1 MLESGPGIAHAG
13 RGSFLGSSEAAR
25 LVRKQIRRAARVDS
39 PVLIQG
45 ESGVGKELVAQ
56 GIHARSNRRDGPIM
70 AINCAAIPDSLFE
83 SELFGHQAGSF
94 TGASRERRG
103 ALALADGGTFFLD
116 EVGDLSPVAQPKL
129 LRAIESREV
138 LPIGCEAAAGVD
150 FRVISATNHDLDA
163 MTSDGRFRIDL
174 LFRLNVIK
182 INVPPLRE
190 RIDDIPELV
199 RHFAGTVAARNDRS
213 VAQIDDSALDALR
226 SHSWPGNVRELSAVV
241 ERALAMSSAMILD
254 SSCIDLDPGANST
267 DSASMIWNRD
277 WNSAKTTF
285 EIAYVRALLKKHR
298 GSVCKAARAA
308 HIAPRSLYKILRR
321 LGLADNERQA
331 PSNRH

>member
-1 MLESGPGIAHAG
+1 M
-13 RGSFLGSSEAAR
+13 
-25 LVRKQIRRAARVDS
+25 
-39 PVLIQG
+39 LIQG

-70 AINCAAIPDSLFE
+70 AVNCAAIPDSLFE

-94 TGASRERRG
+94 TGASRAKRG
-103 ALALADGGTFFLD
+103 ALVLADGGTFFLD

-138 LPIGCEAAAGVD
+138 LPIGCESAACVD

-163 MTSDGRFRIDL
+163 MTSDGRFRTDL
-174 LFRLNVIK
+174 LFRLNVIR

-190 RIDDIPELV
+190 RIDDIPELA

-213 VAQIDDSALDALR
+213 VAHVDPSALDVLR
-226 SHSWPGNVRELSAVV
+226 SHSWPGNVRELSAVI

-254 SSCIDLDPGANST
+254 SSCIDLNPGADSA
-267 DSASMIWNRD
+267 DSASRIWSKD
-277 WNSAKTTF
+277 WNTAKTAF
-285 EIAYVRALLKKHR
+285 EIAYVRTLLKKHR
-298 GSVCKAARAA
+298 GNVCKAALAA
-308 HIAPRSLYKILRR
+308 DIAPRSLYKILRR
-321 LGLADNERQA
+321 LGLADKQ
-331 PSNRH
+331 PQPPPNRH